1 MNVQIDTAIKR
12 ARGYW
17 FVDGFTEIAMGGLL
31 IILAGFLL
39 ISMNISQAP
48 FPSWFLSVTGEITIL
63 KIVSFLIVIL
73 ILWWLK
79 DHFTYP
85 RTGFVRGKITVP
97 QILVIIKNMILFLLL
112 PIVGLLIASLLI
124 TSTGSVVSSMPVWFP
139 VGLGLIW
146 AILIAMAGEWVGL
159 HRFLMR
165 RMYERFTSKHRRVGS
180 RYSRT
185 GAPDDSGSALLGRIC
200 RLPVSSQGKRFDKR
214 KSICAPIAVGGS
226 RLHRSG
232 ENISW
237 KNPAHGIPSH

>member
-48 FPSWFLSVTGEITIL
+48 FPSWFLSVTGEITML
-63 KIVSFLIVIL
+63 KMVSFVIVVL

-85 RTGFVRGKITVP
+85 RTGFVRGKITVT
-97 QILVIIKNMILFLLL
+97 QIVVIIKHVILFLLL
-112 PIVGLLIASLLI
+112 PTIGLLIASLLI
-124 TSTGSVVSSMPVWFP
+124 TSACSVLSSMPVWFP

-146 AILIAMAGEWVGL
+146 AILIVLAGEWMGL
-159 HRFLMR
+159 HRFR
-165 RMYERFTSKHRRVGS
+165 
-180 RYSRT
+180 
-185 GAPDDSGSALLGRIC
+185 LLGGMI
-200 RLPVSSQGKRFDKR
+200 LLAGIGVGIWQL
-214 KSICAPIAVGGS
+214 AVGLPNIPTNIQPEILQPPVLESVNRALTG
-226 RLHRSG
+226 LGLILLISG
-232 ENISW
+232 VILMFSGILTFLRYRREN
-237 KNPAHGIPSH
+237 PRPYTEDA

>member
-17 FVDGFTEIAMGGLL
+17 FVDGFTEIAIGGLL

-63 KIVSFLIVIL
+63 KMVSFLIVVL

-85 RTGFVRGKITVP
+85 RTGFVRGKITVT

-112 PIVGLLIASLLI
+112 PIIGLLIASLLI
-124 TSTGSVVSSMPVWFP
+124 TSTGSVLSSLPVWFP
-139 VGLGLIW
+139 VGLSLMW
-146 AILIAMAGEWVGL
+146 AILIVLAGEWMGL
-159 HRFLMR
+159 HRFR
-165 RMYERFTSKHRRVGS
+165 
-180 RYSRT
+180 
-185 GAPDDSGSALLGRIC
+185 LLGVMILLAGIGVGIWQWAMG
-200 RLPVSSQGKRFDKR
+200 LPNIPANIQPKILQPPVLESVNRALTSLGLILLISGVSLMF
-214 KSICAPIAVGGS
+214 
-226 RLHRSG
+226 SG
-232 ENISW
+232 ILTFIRYRREN
-237 KNPAHGIPSH
+237 PQPYTEDV

>member
-63 KIVSFLIVIL
+63 KMVSFVIVVL

-85 RTGFVRGKITVP
+85 RTGFVRGKITVT
-97 QILVIIKNMILFLLL
+97 QIVVIIKHVILFLLL
-112 PIVGLLIASLLI
+112 PTIGLLIASLLI
-124 TSTGSVVSSMPVWFP
+124 TSAGSVLSSMPVWFP

-146 AILIAMAGEWVGL
+146 AVLIVWTGEWMGLLRFRLLGGMILLAGIGVGIWQLAVGL
-159 HRFLMR
+159 PNIPTNIQPEILQPPVLESVNRTLASLGLILLISGVILMFSGILTFIRYR
-165 RMYERFTSKHRRVGS
+165 R
-180 RYSRT
+180 
-185 GAPDDSGSALLGRIC
+185 
-200 RLPVSSQGKRFDKR
+200 
-214 KSICAPIAVGGS
+214 
-226 RLHRSG
+226 
-232 ENISW
+232 
-237 KNPAHGIPSH
+237 